1 MTSAAATAITRC
13 TRLRRPLHRRPK
25 PPLNETAPLIL
36 SPFEWTVAKRY
47 MLPGKG
53 EGFIA
58 LVAGISVG
66 VVMLSVA
73 LLVVVMSV
81 MNGFRAELLDKIV
94 GLNGHAI
101 IQAYGGRLDDWQDVL
116 QEVRKTPGVT
126 RASPLIEQ
134 PLLIT
139 FNGRVEGVLVRGNT
153 REDIQRLQTNVIA
166 GNMAAL
172 TPDAG
177 KVAIGARL
185 AENVGAQIGDTITV
199 INPAGRSTPFGTVPR
214 QVGYQVAAIFE
225 IGVYDYDEK
234 FVVMPIADAQTLLL
248 TGDTIGMIEV
258 KTDDA
263 DKVGEYLAPLAR
275 KLSGR
280 AVVSD
285 WRQINSSLF
294 EALEVERVAM
304 FFALSMIVLVA
315 AFNIL
320 SSLVMLVRAKT
331 RDIAIM
337 RTMGATRRSL
347 LKIFVTTGFT
357 IGAVGTG
364 AGLVLGFL
372 ILTFRQSIVEVIQR
386 LTGQN
391 LWDPSVRF
399 LSTLPARADPF
410 EIVGIA
416 ALALILSFLAT
427 LYPSY
432 KAASTDPVQ
441 VLRYE

>member
-1 MTSAAATAITRC
+1 
-13 TRLRRPLHRRPK
+13 
-25 PPLNETAPLIL
+25 
-36 SPFEWTVAKRY
+36 

-66 VVMLSVA
+66 VVTLSVA

-101 IQAYGGRLDDWQDVL
+101 IQAYGQRLDNWQDVL

-134 PLLIT
+134 PLLVT
-139 FNGRVEGVLVRGNT
+139 FNGRVEAVLVRGNIA
-153 REDIQRLQTNVIA
+153 EDIARLRPNVVS
-166 GNMAAL
+166 GNLDAL
-172 TPDAG
+172 KPDAG
-177 KVAIGARL
+177 QVAIGVRL
-185 AENVGAQIGDTITV
+185 AENIGAQVGDTITV

-258 KTDDA
+258 TTDNA
-263 DKVGEYLAPLAR
+263 DKVDEYLAPLKR
-275 KLSGR
+275 KLG
-280 AVVSD
+280 AAAKVSD
-285 WRQINSSLF
+285 WKQINSSLF

-357 IGAVGTG
+357 IGAVGT
-364 AGLVLGFL
+364 AGGLLLGFL
-372 ILTFRQSIVEVIQR
+372 ILAFRQQIVNVIQL

-416 ALALILSFLAT
+416 LLALGLSFLAT
-427 LYPSY
+427 LYPSF
-432 KAASTDPVQ
+432 KASSTDPVQ

>member
-1 MTSAAATAITRC
+1 M
-13 TRLRRPLHRRPK
+13 
-25 PPLNETAPLIL
+25 IL
-36 SPFEWTVAKRY
+36 SPFEWTIAKRY

-101 IQAYGGRLDDWQDVL
+101 IQAYGGRLDNWQGIL
-116 QEVRKTPGVT
+116 QQVRQTPGVVD
-126 RASPLIEQ
+126 ASPLIEQ
-134 PLLIT
+134 PLLVT
-139 FNGRVEGVLVRGNT
+139 FNGRVEAVLVRGNT
-153 REDIQRLQTNVIA
+153 AEDIGKLEEKLVA
-166 GNMAAL
+166 GSLAL
-172 TPDAG
+172 LKPDAAQ
-177 KVAIGARL
+177 VALGARL
-185 AENVGAQIGDTITV
+185 AENIGAQVGDTITI

-214 QVGYQVAAIFE
+214 QVGYRVAGIFD
-225 IGVYDYDEK
+225 IGVYDYDK
-234 FVVMPIADAQTLLL
+234 AFVVMPIADAQTLML

-258 KTDDA
+258 TTDDA
-263 DKVGEYLAPLAR
+263 DKAAEYLAPL
-275 KLSGR
+275 GR
-280 AVVSD
+280 QLAGKAVVSD
-285 WRQINSSLF
+285 WKQINESLF

-347 LKIFVTTGFT
+347 LKIFVTAGFT
-357 IGAVGTG
+357 IGAVGAGT
-364 AGLVLGFL
+364 GLVLGFV
-372 ILTFRQSIVEVIQR
+372 ILLFRQGIVNVISAV
-386 LTGQN
+386 TGQN

-399 LSTLPARADPF
+399 LTTLPARADPA

-416 ALALILSFLAT
+416 LLALLLSFLAT
-427 LYPSY
+427 LYPAY
-432 KAASTDPVQ
+432 KAANTDPVQ

>member
-1 MTSAAATAITRC
+1 
-13 TRLRRPLHRRPK
+13 
-25 PPLNETAPLIL
+25 LIL

-116 QEVRKTPGVT
+116 QEVRKTPGVV

-134 PLLIT
+134 PLLVT
-139 FNGRVEGVLVRGNT
+139 FNGRVEGVLIRGNT
-153 REDIQRLQTNVIA
+153 GDDIKRLQPNVVA
-166 GNMAAL
+166 GNLEAL
-172 TPDAG
+172 RPDAG
-177 KVAIGARL
+177 QVAIGVRL
-185 AENVGAQIGDTITV
+185 AENLGAQVGDTITV

-214 QVGYQVAAIFE
+214 QVGYRVAAIFE

-234 FVVMPIADAQTLLL
+234 FVVMPIPDAQTLML

-263 DKVGEYLAPLAR
+263 DKAAEYLAPLAK
-275 KLSGR
+275 KLAGK

-285 WRQINSSLF
+285 WKQINSSLF

-357 IGAVGTG
+357 IGAVGT
-364 AGLVLGFL
+364 ASGLLLGFL
-372 ILTFRQSIVEVIQR
+372 ILYFRQGIVEVIQR
-386 LTGQN
+386 ATGQN